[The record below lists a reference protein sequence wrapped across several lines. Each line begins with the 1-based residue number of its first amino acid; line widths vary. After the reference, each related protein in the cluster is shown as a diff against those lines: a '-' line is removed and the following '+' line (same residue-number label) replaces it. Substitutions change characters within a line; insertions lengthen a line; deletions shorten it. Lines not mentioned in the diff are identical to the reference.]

1 VRTSLTFI
9 PANSFSHQLC
19 RRMRLIGLL
28 ALLIVVAMSFVS
40 VDKSRIAFYS
50 PLGEAQEID
59 PTFTEITKLIASDD
73 VAGSNFGFSV
83 AIYGD
88 TAIVGVP
95 FDNIGTNALQGSAY
109 IFQRNQGGT
118 DQWRQVKK
126 LTASDGEAFDIFGL
140 SVAIYGDTVIV
151 GTSDTIGSN
160 FSQGSVYVFER
171 NQGGPNN
178 WGEIKKLTASDGAA
192 FDRFGDAVAIYGD
205 TAIIGAFADDIGGND
220 NQGSVYVFERNQG
233 GANNWGEVKRLT
245 ASDGAVSDQFGSYV
259 AIYGDTVIIGAPDTD
274 IGSNFSQGSAYVFE
288 RNQGGPNNWA
298 EVKKLIASDGTVFAK
313 FGVVAIHGDT
323 AIIGTPGGETGI
335 INNRG
340 AAYLFERNQGGPN
353 NWGEVKK
360 LIAADSIV
368 PEAFGFSVAIYQDT
382 VIIGTF
388 IDLFSGI
395 TAPGAAYVFGRN
407 QGGPNNWGEAQ
418 KIIPSDSANNDLFG
432 ASVAIYEGTAVI
444 GGASDLVGDSG
455 SAYIFMA
462 SPTAPA
468 ISAVHVTLV
477 EGAPASISTIA
488 RVSDPNQAADT
499 LTVTVNGTA
508 SATVSGVTISNI
520 TVDASGEVR
529 AEIAAACRAATN
541 FFTLRVTDSE
551 GQSSE
556 DTLNVTVTPDEVPPT
571 LTLRPSIQRFPP
583 NHTYFTVRVDD
594 MVESISDNCSSLSLA
609 SVIIEQVTSD
619 EPDNALTD
627 ADGDTT
633 NDIMMG
639 LDCRT
644 VQLRAERDE
653 TNDGRV
659 YTITLLLR
667 DNRGNVTR
675 QDFEV
680 SVPIDRNGI
689 PAVKGPPVISVTTG
703 CQ

>member
-1 VRTSLTFI
+1 MRTILTFI
-9 PANSFSHQLC
+9 PANSSSHRLC
-19 RRMRLIGLL
+19 RRVRLIGFL
-28 ALLIVVAMSFVS
+28 ALLIAVAMSFVS
-40 VDKSRIAFYS
+40 VDKSRITLYS
-50 PLGEAQEID
+50 SLAEAQEID
-59 PTFTEITKLIASDD
+59 PTFTEIKKLIASDD

-88 TAIVGVP
+88 IAIVGVP
-95 FDNIGTNALQGSAY
+95 YDSIGTNTLQGSAY

-118 DQWRQVKK
+118 DQWGQVKK
-126 LTASDGEAFDIFGL
+126 LTAEDGEAFDIFGL

-192 FDRFGDAVAIYGD
+192 FDHFGDAVAIYGD
-205 TAIIGAFADDIGGND
+205 IAIIGAFADDIGGND

-245 ASDGAVSDQFGSYV
+245 ASDGAFSDQFGSYV
-259 AIYGDTVIIGAPDTD
+259 AIYGDTAIIGAPDTD

-298 EVKKLIASDGTVFAK
+298 EVKKLVASDGTVFAK

-335 INNRG
+335 LNNRG

-360 LIAADSIV
+360 LIAAESIV

-382 VIIGTF
+382 AIIGTF
-388 IDLFSGI
+388 IDIFSGVI
-395 TAPGAAYVFGRN
+395 APGAAYVFGRN
-407 QGGPNNWGEAQ
+407 HGGPNNWGEAQ

-444 GGASDLVGDSG
+444 GGASDLVGDNS
-455 SAYIFMA
+455 SAYIFLA
-462 SPTAPA
+462 STTAPA

-499 LTVTVNGTA
+499 LTVTVNGAA
-508 SATVSGVTISNI
+508 SATASGVTISNI
-520 TVDASGEVR
+520 TVDSSGEVR
-529 AEIAAACRAATN
+529 AEIAAACRSATN

-556 DTLNVTVTPDEVPPT
+556 DTLNVTVTPEEVPPT
-571 LTLRPSIQRFPP
+571 LTLRPSIQLFPP
-583 NHTYFTVRVDD
+583 NHTYFIVRVDD

-653 TNDGRV
+653 TKDGRV

-680 SVPIDRNGI
+680 RVPIGQNDI